1 MQPTNLRPIKD
12 ALRREIT
19 TLRDALSPADR
30 VAKSAAIATRL
41 LDLRQLIEAECVMLY
56 SSFRSEVE
64 TPNLIATLLAQGK
77 SVVLPKV
84 NRQTR
89 TLDLYAI
96 MDLEADTAPGP
107 WCIKEPVPARTEAVS
122 PRDLDFVVVP
132 GVAFDEQGHRCG
144 YGGGY
149 YDDLLARLKPRL
161 EPEQVVAAAFELQIV
176 PQVPWRSKD
185 IPVPYIAT
193 ETRLIRAH
201 DA

>member
-19 TLRDALSPADR
+19 AIRDALSPADR
-30 VAKSAAIATRL
+30 AARSAAIAARL
-41 LDLRQLIEAECVMLY
+41 LDLPQLIEAECVMLY

-64 TPNLIATLLAQGK
+64 TPNLIATLLSQGK

-96 MDLEADTAPGP
+96 ADLEADTAPGP
-107 WCIKEPVPARTEAVS
+107 WSIKEPVPARTELVS
-122 PRDLDFVVVP
+122 PRDLDFLIVP

-149 YDDLLARLKPRL
+149 YDDLLARLRHRL
-161 EPEQVVAAAFELQIV
+161 EPEQVVAVAFELQVV
-176 PQVPWRSKD
+176 PQVPARAKD

-193 ETRLIRAH
+193 ETRLIH
-201 DA
+201 CGW

>member
-30 VAKSAAIATRL
+30 AAKSAAIAARL
-41 LDLRQLIEAECVMLY
+41 LDLPDLIEAECVMLY

-107 WCIKEPVPARTEAVS
+107 WCIKEPVPARTEPVS
-122 PRDLDFVVVP
+122 PRDLDFVIVP
-132 GVAFDEQGHRCG
+132 GVAFDGQGHRCG

-149 YDDLLARLKPRL
+149 YDDLLARLRPRL

-176 PQVPWRSKD
+176 PQVPWRPKD